1 MNKVDIFLNVKY
13 KKKKIKKSFLN
24 MLAFYKQL
32 LIHSE
37 NIKIIYNV
45 YNVYYL
51 FLMFL
56 PNIPDNIPDT
66 SNIQKTFWK

>member
-1 MNKVDIFLNVKY
+1 
-13 KKKKIKKSFLN
+13 

-37 NIKIIYNV
+37 NIKIIYNIYDV
-45 YNVYYL
+45 HYL

-56 PNIPDNIPDT
+56 PNIPGNIPDT
-66 SNIQKTFWK
+66 SNIQKIFWK